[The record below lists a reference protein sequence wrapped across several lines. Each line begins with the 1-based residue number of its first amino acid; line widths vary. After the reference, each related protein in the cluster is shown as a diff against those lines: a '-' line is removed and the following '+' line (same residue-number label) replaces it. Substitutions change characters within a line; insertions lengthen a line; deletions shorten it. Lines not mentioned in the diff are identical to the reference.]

1 MNQMVPVIVIVED
14 DENLA
19 KMYEERFKQEKFI
32 VVLARDG
39 EEAIQVINEEKPDI
53 ILLDLM
59 LPKKGGIGV
68 IQILKSNPVT
78 KDIPVLVL
86 TAYPQDEYKKLAMDD
101 GATDFMSKAE
111 VMPAKVVERVKEI
124 LAKKE

>member
-19 KMYEERFKQEKFI
+19 KMYEERFKAEKFI

-39 EEAIQVINEEKPDI
+39 EEAIQVINEEKPDM

-111 VMPAKVVERVKEI
+111 VMPVKVVERVKEI

>member
-19 KMYEERFKQEKFI
+19 KMYEERFKAEKFI

-39 EEAIQVINEEKPDI
+39 EEAIQVINEEKPDM